1 MRNLLL
7 IAVCFAFAALGIFII
22 IRGGHNFAGW
32 YSIVFFGLG
41 GLFVLGL
48 IVKERITR
56 KPFLIIT
63 KESVM
68 MNGLKSW
75 EIPFRDVE
83 SFFLTSSSKAQM
95 IGIKYKAD
103 VEVQKMNDSSNL
115 GRKVRR
121 INDKLA
127 GTQEAI
133 PADGLSLKPQQ
144 LCDLLNERL
153 K

>member
-1 MRNLLL
+1 MEEIYVYHSWMRNLLL

-63 KESVM
+63 LS
-68 MNGLKSW
+68 
-75 EIPFRDVE
+75 
-83 SFFLTSSSKAQM
+83 
-95 IGIKYKAD
+95 
-103 VEVQKMNDSSNL
+103 
-115 GRKVRR
+115 RKKV
-121 INDKLA
+121 
-127 GTQEAI
+127 
-133 PADGLSLKPQQ
+133 
-144 LCDLLNERL
+144 
-153 K
+153 